1 MDNPK
6 TIGNVNF
13 LNLVNATEA
22 SVAGIHKI
30 GNVNM
35 AVYTSETLALLHRL
49 NPDNINATLEVP
61 LGVNVVFRTGQMGVN
76 ADFFK
81 NAERPIYFFV
91 TGQLVVEPGIPLA
104 DIEKS
109 LAGVAVTGQ
118 FICPEDL
125 MGAFNAKP
133 MMVIGQSVS
142 YPALGHFFKSSLT
155 IEPVFLDSLE
165 DGAELCVLGNLSVPK
180 VLSNELLERKIGK
193 VYVSGRVECHEEN
206 AQAIRSRLY
215 KNVGDLK
222 ITPAGYAWVEKP
234 LVLDADNLDYL
245 PGKKLYCKDL
255 VQISPDVDPQAFD
268 RAVEGLI
275 VEDMLL
281 SPAALKPVLAGKCD
295 LFATNAVFFADELW
309 LVRDE
314 QTWQEWRFKN
324 LKGTATLV
332 VTGELELDA
341 AISSEALSQ
350 GLSKVYNYGLIT
362 CSAEQQAAIEPRLA
376 ARDGQIELTDGEK
389 EPESPKEERPDY
401 IANVNFLT
409 L

>member
-13 LNLVNATEA
+13 LNLANATEA
-22 SVAGIHKI
+22 SVAGIRKI

-49 NPDNINATLEVP
+49 NPDNVNATLEVP
-61 LGVNVVFRTGQMGVN
+61 LGANLVFRTGQMNVN

-81 NAERPIYFFV
+81 GAERPIFFFV
-91 TGQLVVEPGIPLA
+91 TGQMIVEPGIPPAEL
-104 DIEKS
+104 EKS

-118 FICPEDL
+118 FICPEEL

-133 MMVIGQSVS
+133 MMIVGQSVS
-142 YPALGHFFKSSLT
+142 YPAFDHFFKNTLT
-155 IEPVFLDSLE
+155 LDPGLLDSLE

-180 VLSNELLERKIGK
+180 VLSNELIERKIGK
-193 VYVSGRVECHEEN
+193 VFVSGRVECHEEN

-215 KNVGDLK
+215 KNTGDFK
-222 ITPAGYAWVEKP
+222 ATPAGFMWVDKP
-234 LVLDADNLDYL
+234 LVLDADMLEYL
-245 PGKKLYCKDL
+245 PDSKLYCKEL
-255 VQISPDVDPQAFD
+255 VQISPDVDSQAFD
-268 RAVEGLI
+268 RVVDGL
-275 VEDMLL
+275 VVKDLLL
-281 SPAALKPVLAGKCD
+281 SPAALKPILARKCD
-295 LFATNAVFFADELW
+295 LFETKAVFFADELW

-341 AISSEALSQ
+341 AITPEVLSQ
-350 GLSKVYNYGLIT
+350 GLSKVYNYGLIRCT
-362 CSAEQQAAIEPRLA
+362 AEQQAAIEPRLA
-376 ARDGQIELTDGEK
+376 AKDGQFELTDGDK